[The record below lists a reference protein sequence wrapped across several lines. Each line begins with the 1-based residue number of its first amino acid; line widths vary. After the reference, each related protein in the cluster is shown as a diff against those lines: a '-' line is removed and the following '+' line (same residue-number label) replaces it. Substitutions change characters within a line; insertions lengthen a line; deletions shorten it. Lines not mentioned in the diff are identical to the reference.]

1 MEISAL
7 QVFAEVM
14 RRGSFAAVARDRDV
28 SPSAISR
35 SVAALEAEL
44 GLRLFQRTT
53 RRLAPTEAGALYFAR
68 VEPLLGELEQARQ
81 AATDLQEAPSGTLRV
96 TASVAFGQTCLV
108 PLLPELQRR
117 YPQLALELL
126 LTDSNLDL
134 VAERID
140 VALRLGPRRDSG
152 LIGLRLFDTR
162 YRVCVSPDYLA
173 RNGGIATPEMLRGRP
188 CLTFALPGFRSR
200 WIFLDPAGRRT
211 EVPIEGRFVISSALA
226 QRDCA
231 LNGLGPALLADW
243 LIGAD
248 IAAGRLVDLFPGHRV
263 TATDFDTAAWLLYP
277 SRAYLPLKVRAFVDF
292 LKVRLRPG
300 GLSAPEAR
308 SSGRRSRY

>member
-1 MEISAL
+1 MELSSL
-7 QVFAEVM
+7 QIFAEVM

-35 SVAALEAEL
+35 SVAALENEL

-68 VEPLLGELEQARQ
+68 IEPLVGELEQARQ
-81 AATDLQEAPSGTLRV
+81 AAADVRERPSGILRV

-108 PLLPELQRR
+108 PLLPELNRR
-117 YPQLALELL
+117 YPELSLELL
-126 LTDSNLDL
+126 LTDSNLDM

-140 VALRLGPRRDSG
+140 VALRLGPRSDGR
-152 LIGLRLFDTR
+152 LIGLRLFETR
-162 YRVCVSPDYLA
+162 YRVCASPDYLA
-173 RNGGIATPEMLRGRP
+173 RAGAVAAPEDLRARP
-188 CLTFALPGFRSR
+188 CLVFALPGYRSR
-200 WIFLDPAGRRT
+200 WIFLDRAGRRS

-226 QRDCA
+226 LRDCA

-243 LIGAD
+243 LIGDDLSSGA
-248 IAAGRLVDLFPGHRV
+248 LVDLFPGHRV

-277 SRAYLPLKVRAFVDF
+277 SRAYLPLKVRAFIDF
-292 LKVRLRPG
+292 VRARLRPG
-300 GLSAPEAR
+300 HVSARGP
-308 SSGRRSRY
+308 

>member
-1 MEISAL
+1 MELTSL
-7 QVFAEVM
+7 QIFAEVM

-35 SVAALEAEL
+35 SIAGLEAEL

-68 VEPLLGELEQARQ
+68 IEPLVGELEQARQ
-81 AATDLQEAPSGTLRV
+81 AAADVREAPAGTLRV

-108 PLLPELQRR
+108 PLLPELHRR
-117 YPQLALELL
+117 YPELALELL

-140 VALRLGPRRDSG
+140 VALRLGPRMDSS

-162 YRVCVSPDYLA
+162 YRVCASPQYLA
-173 RNGGIATPEMLRGRP
+173 REGEITRPEALRDRP
-188 CLTFALPGFRSR
+188 CLAFALPGYRSR
-200 WIFLDPAGRRT
+200 WTFRDPAGRRT
-211 EVPIEGRFVISSALA
+211 EVPIQGRFVISSALA

-231 LNGLGPALLADW
+231 LEGLGPALLADW
-243 LIGAD
+243 LIDDD
-248 IAAGRLVDLFPGHRV
+248 IAAGNLVDLFPQHRV
-263 TATDFDTAAWLLYP
+263 TATDFETAAWLLYP
-277 SRAYLPLKVRAFVDF
+277 SRAYLPLKVRAFIDF
-292 LKVRLRPG
+292 LKTELRPG
-300 GLSAPEAR
+300 RLSARGP
-308 SSGRRSRY
+308 